1 MVRYLGT
8 LIDQNL
14 TFCDHED
21 FLCKKAQQR
30 LLLLRRLKSF
40 DVHRHILEMV
50 YTGLVESILS
60 FNIETWYGNITVKN
74 KARLARIVNTA
85 SDVIGHDQ
93 RQLSSLYS
101 VVLKRKA
108 T

>member
-1 MVRYLGT
+1 MKIFCARKLNSVFFSGET
-8 LIDQNL
+8 L
-14 TFCDHED
+14 
-21 FLCKKAQQR
+21 K
-30 LLLLRRLKSF
+30 KSF
-40 DVHRHILEMV
+40 EVHQHILEMV
-50 YTGLVESILS
+50 YRGLVESILS
-60 FNIETWYGNITVKN
+60 FNVVTLYGNITVKN